1 MAKAIGPKCNLD
13 CQYCFYL
20 EKEALWAKTEKYRMP
35 DDLLETYI
43 RSYIESQPTDTV
55 SVAWQGGEPTLLG
68 VPYFERV
75 VEFQQKHANGK
86 RIENAFQTNG
96 TLIDD
101 RWGEF
106 LSEHGFLVGVSIDGP
121 EDLHNAYR
129 VKRNQT
135 GSFSDVLRGI
145 RVLQRYGVAWNSLT
159 CVNAVNSREPLRVY
173 KVLKGIG
180 SKHMQFIPI
189 VERRPDKS
197 ARALGLDL
205 STPPS
210 QDHADSDSEMMPW
223 SVKPNYYGEFMTR
236 IFDIWIRSDVGRVYV
251 QLFEVSFAKW
261 IGHPGGLCIFAETCG
276 DAVALEHDGSIYSCD
291 HYVYP
296 DFKLGNVRDTPLS
309 EMLDSD
315 RQRAFGQA
323 KRDNLPQQCVEC
335 RYRPACNG
343 GCPKHRF
350 ATTSDGE
357 PGLNYLCQGYYKIFE
372 HADPYFRAMA
382 ELYRRR
388 QSPAGIMQILKKR
401 R

>member
-55 SVAWQGGEPTLLG
+55 SFAWQGGEPTLLG

-173 KVLKGIG
+173 KFLKGIG